1 MKEKENQTPRKEQ
14 PRSSDLANRQ
24 SKDFASKKIAQKS
37 LIGSFAS
44 PVKDVLS
51 EISEES
57 CNFSSTS
64 DADVN
69 DETVEN
75 IVLVP
80 YSSTSAPQET
90 FTGSELTPCS
100 KIGTVDGDQQ
110 VDFSETGSVEVEI
123 VVDFLKQARKQAL
136 SSVDMDKKSMKVLDA
151 LISFIIDEFYTLP
164 QERDKLPQ
172 VVLGNANVGYLCF
185 WLSIIPI
192 LLFAFYFFYCSTV
205 YRPFTGLPPT

>member
-1 MKEKENQTPRKEQ
+1 
-14 PRSSDLANRQ
+14 
-24 SKDFASKKIAQKS
+24 IAQKS

-57 CNFSSTS
+57 CNFSSIS

-69 DETVEN
+69 DEMVEIWFTYTHIIFLKN

-80 YSSTSAPQET
+80 YSSTSASQET
-90 FTGSELTPCS
+90 FTVSELTPCS
-100 KIGTVDGDQQ
+100 KISTVDGDEQ
-110 VDFSETGSVEVEI
+110 VDFSKTGSVEVEI

-172 VVLGNANVGYLCF
+172 VVLGNAQVGYLCF
-185 WLSIIPI
+185 WLWIVPI

-205 YRPFTGLPPT
+205 YRHFTGLPPT